1 LNASAIALEIAMNW
15 KNLSIATLFAALS
28 LGALSAQ
35 AQNIPTPETYKYG
48 THLDIKKVLSS
59 KEGTTPAC
67 SVVTSQLTY
76 LDSTDQV
83 HVLDYQSLS
92 GGCHDN

>member
-1 LNASAIALEIAMNW
+1 MNW
-15 KNLSIATLFAALS
+15 KSLSIATLFAALS

-35 AQNIPTPETYKYG
+35 AQDAVKSETYQYG

-92 GGCHDN
+92 DGCHDN

>member
-1 LNASAIALEIAMNW
+1 MNW
-15 KNLSIATLFAALS
+15 KNLSIVTLFAALS

-35 AQNIPTPETYKYG
+35 AQDAVRSETYTYG

-59 KEGTTPAC
+59 RESTTPAC

-83 HVLDYQSLS
+83 HVLDYQDLS

>member
-1 LNASAIALEIAMNW
+1 MNW

-35 AQNIPTPETYKYG
+35 ARDLSQPETYRYG
-48 THLDIKKVLSS
+48 THLDIKKVIAS

-67 SVVTSQLTY
+67 GVVTSQLTY
-76 LDSTDQV
+76 LDSMDQTR
-83 HVLDYQSLS
+83 VLNYQSFS

>member
-1 LNASAIALEIAMNW
+1 MNW

-35 AQNIPTPETYKYG
+35 AQDLAKPVSYMYG
-48 THLDIKKVLSS
+48 DHLDIKKVISS
-59 KEGTTPAC
+59 REGTTPAC

-76 LDSTDQV
+76 LDSMDQT
-83 HVLDYQSLS
+83 HVLNYQSFS

>member
-1 LNASAIALEIAMNW
+1 MNW
-15 KNLSIATLFAALS
+15 KNLSTATLIAALS
-28 LGALSAQ
+28 LGTLSAQ
-35 AQNIPTPETYKYG
+35 AQDRVKSETYQYG

-59 KEGTTPAC
+59 KQGTTPAC

-83 HVLDYQSLS
+83 HVLDYQNLS

>member
-1 LNASAIALEIAMNW
+1 MNW
-15 KNLSIATLFAALS
+15 KNLTLATLFAVLS
-28 LGALSAQ
+28 VGALSAQ
-35 AQNIPTPETYKYG
+35 AQEVAQPQTYMYG
-48 THLDIKKVLSS
+48 QHLDIKKVLSS

-76 LDSTDQV
+76 LDSMDQTR
-83 HVLDYQSLS
+83 VLNYQSFS

>member
-1 LNASAIALEIAMNW
+1 MNW

-35 AQNIPTPETYKYG
+35 AQDLAKPQAYKYG
-48 THLDIKKVLSS
+48 DHLDIQKVISS
-59 KEGTTPAC
+59 HEGTTPVC
-67 SVVTSQLTY
+67 GVVTSQLTY
-76 LDSTDQV
+76 LDSMNQT
-83 HVLDYQSLS
+83 HVLDYKSFS

>member
-1 LNASAIALEIAMNW
+1 MNW

-28 LGALSAQ
+28 LGTLSAQ
-35 AQNIPTPETYKYG
+35 AQDITPQTYRYG

-59 KEGTTPAC
+59 QEGTTPAC
-67 SVVTSQLTY
+67 SVVTSRLTY

-83 HVLDYQSLS
+83 RVLDYQSFS

>member
-1 LNASAIALEIAMNW
+1 MNW
-15 KNLSIATLFAALS
+15 KNLSLATLFAALS

-35 AQNIPTPETYKYG
+35 AQNIATPETYSYG

-59 KEGTTPAC
+59 KDASTPAC

-76 LDSTDQV
+76 LDSMDQT
-83 HVLDYQSLS
+83 HVLNYQSLS

>member
-1 LNASAIALEIAMNW
+1 MNW
-15 KNLSIATLFAALS
+15 KNLTLATLFAALS
-28 LGALSAQ
+28 VGALSAQ
-35 AQNIPTPETYKYG
+35 AQEVVQPQTYMYG
-48 THLDIKKVLSS
+48 QHLDIKKVLSS

-76 LDSTDQV
+76 LDSMDQTR
-83 HVLDYQSLS
+83 VLNYQSFS